1 MLIEIVLVFL
11 TLFLFLY
18 RYVTK
23 NLDYWEKKGVPHVKG
38 SFPSGSH
45 KELLTQSKHY
55 FELIKEDYEKF
66 PNEDFVGIYMLGKP
80 ALIIKNVDMI
90 RNVMVKDFSHFV
102 DRNSSGTA
110 NWCQGGDLD
119 QLWAKGISELSGD
132 LWKDVRSSFTPIFTS
147 GKMKGMLKFVTEVG
161 HSLTAD
167 FQKLAESGQD
177 FELKVKIELKKT
189 IIIS

>member
-1 MLIEIVLVFL
+1 
-11 TLFLFLY
+11 
-18 RYVTK
+18 
-23 NLDYWEKKGVPHVKG
+23 
-38 SFPSGSH
+38 
-45 KELLTQSKHY
+45 
-55 FELIKEDYEKF
+55 
-66 PNEDFVGIYMLGKP
+66 MLGKP